1 MTALQCQTCQDKYG
15 EFSEELNFP
24 AILGAISLLLK
35 TFVLHFKKS
44 VNFRQAAY
52 DSPVELS

>member
-1 MTALQCQTCQDKYG
+1 M
-15 EFSEELNFP
+15 ENFSEAINFP

-52 DSPVELS
+52 DCPVELS